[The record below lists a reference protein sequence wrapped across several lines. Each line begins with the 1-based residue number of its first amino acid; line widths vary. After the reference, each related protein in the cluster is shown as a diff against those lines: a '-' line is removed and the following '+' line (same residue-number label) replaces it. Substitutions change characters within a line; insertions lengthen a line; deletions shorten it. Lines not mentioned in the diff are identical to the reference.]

1 MNNLKRHITLSFFA
15 CCLILAGFTGIH
27 AQDREGAAI
36 PEVANTSTVA
46 KSISVNHEVRL
57 YVLVAS
63 NKPDGKSTLPR
74 ALDGVT
80 GQLKASLPFSDYR
93 LTTTFLNRV
102 RDNGTLQ
109 VKGVL
114 GGSPFAASQSVVPT
128 FYDFTLAN
136 IKLVTDA
143 AGQQFVQIARFRFG
157 QRVPVQSSASHNES
171 GANFPVYQYEET
183 GITTEL
189 NLREAVPTL
198 IGVTPTGQPDESFV
212 LILSVGR
219 IGAR

>member
-1 MNNLKRHITLSFFA
+1 M
-15 CCLILAGFTGIH
+15 
-27 AQDREGAAI
+27 
-36 PEVANTSTVA
+36 
-46 KSISVNHEVRL
+46 
-57 YVLVAS
+57 
-63 NKPDGKSTLPR
+63 
-74 ALDGVT
+74 
-80 GQLKASLPFSDYR
+80 
-93 LTTTFLNRV
+93 
-102 RDNGTLQ
+102 
-109 VKGVL
+109 
-114 GGSPFAASQSVVPT
+114 PT
-128 FYDFTLAN
+128 FYEFTLAN